1 MTQKIPL
8 YRPQQIDSNVLE
20 SILVAREPLVKKI
33 LTGLKNCKNSI
44 SRQHYLFIGPRG
56 IGKTFLT
63 QIVKNRI
70 IKDAGLNK
78 QWHTIT
84 FPEEF
89 YKLSSVADIL
99 LEALKILSEELKD
112 KFLNQI
118 YDDIQYNDDN
128 EQVVDISLDAFRKFC
143 LKSNKKILLIIENV
157 NRIFEKQI
165 KAKTEIHLLR
175 KILMEENWLITLFT
189 SPTYLNAVTKP
200 EEPFFEFFNVSL
212 IKDLTQNEQFQMLE
226 KISELNKNK
235 VVKKHLYNVRS
246 RISAIYHFTGG
257 NPRLAVMLYDLV
269 SNKNISGIK
278 LEIEFLLDQ
287 ITPFY
292 QDRMND
298 ISHQEGEILETM
310 ALMSE
315 GCTPSELSKKLRMES
330 KKVRSILSRLDNSG
344 YVRREKRQ
352 NKKTIYIIPERFFR
366 IWHQMNHSRAARGQI
381 QYLLEFFS
389 AWYDSEKER
398 DQIWEE
404 LNQKLHKGINEVSED
419 IDEFMEYV
427 IAVSKEGEKYNR
439 EFDRLSLDLDTD
451 DLILKIVRDIDY
463 KYKSDANYFIHKGF
477 FLGNKLKRH
486 DEAVK
491 AFKEACSLDNTNVV
505 AIFNKAL
512 ALEKLGQKELAQKGY
527 SKTKNILMNNE
538 IDSSKII
545 NAKQVLLKI
554 LKKETNHDAMRITA
568 YIISQSKDENMVRE
582 LVDFLNTTKEI
593 WRKQYFIIVLGKIG
607 SEKEIDLLIQCL
619 NDTPSNVRGS
629 AATALG
635 NIGSETAVNSLIQC
649 LNDTANY
656 VRGSAATALGKIGSE
671 TAVEPLIRLL
681 NDKAIVNR
689 GSAATALGKIGS
701 ETAVNSLI
709 QSLNDT
715 ANNVRGSAATALGKI
730 GSETA
735 VNSLIQS
742 LNDTADNVRWSAAT
756 ALGRIGSEKA
766 IDSLIQCL
774 NDTANDV
781 RGSAAT
787 ALGKIGSERAV
798 KLLIKKLYDD
808 KTSVGQSAVIAIAL
822 SKLVI
827 KKNKSVLG
835 IIDIIIGYWENPSKK
850 TIHYLLKGVFYS
862 GNIKIIQKALK
873 AAEKKIEQK
882 KISLNFFTPYKVAL
896 DYLKSNKNAL
906 ILKRQHPEMRDAVIL
921 LIKIFDGAV

>member
-1 MTQKIPL
+1 MSQKIPL
-8 YRPQQIDSNVLE
+8 YRPQQIDANVLE
-20 SILVAREPLVKKI
+20 SILVAREPLVEKVLI
-33 LTGLKNCKNSI
+33 GLKNCKNSI

-99 LEALKILSEELKD
+99 LEALKILSEDLKD
-112 KFLNQI
+112 KFLSQI

-128 EQVVDISLDAFRKFC
+128 EQVVDISLDTFRKFC

-175 KILMEENWLITLFT
+175 KILMEENWLITFFT

-200 EEPFFEFFNVSL
+200 EEPFFEFFNVTL

-226 KISELNKNK
+226 KISELNKNEI
-235 VVKKHLYNVRS
+235 VKKHLYNVRS

-278 LEIEFLLDQ
+278 LEIAFLLDQ

-330 KKVRSILSRLDNSG
+330 KKVRSILSRLDQSG

-439 EFDRLSLDLDTD
+439 EFDRLSLDLDTN

-477 FLGNKLKRH
+477 FLGNRLKRH

-491 AFKEACSLDNTNVV
+491 AFEEAYSLDNTNVV
-505 AIFNKAL
+505 AVFNKAL

-527 SKTKNILMNNE
+527 VKTRNILMNNQ

-545 NAKQVLLKI
+545 NAKQVLLRI
-554 LKKETNHDAMRITA
+554 LKKEKNHEVLRITA
-568 YIISQSKDENMVRE
+568 YIISRSNDEKIVKE
-582 LVDFLNTTKEI
+582 LVDFLNTTKESL
-593 WRKQYFIIVLGKIG
+593 RKQYFIIALGKIG
-607 SEKEIDLLIQCL
+607 SEKEIDLLIKFL
-619 NDTPSNVRGS
+619 NDISNNVRQS

-635 NIGSETAVNSLIQC
+635 NIGSEKAV
-649 LNDTANY
+649 
-656 VRGSAATALGKIGSE
+656 
-671 TAVEPLIRLL
+671 
-681 NDKAIVNR
+681 
-689 GSAATALGKIGS
+689 
-701 ETAVNSLI
+701 
-709 QSLNDT
+709 
-715 ANNVRGSAATALGKI
+715 
-730 GSETA
+730 
-735 VNSLIQS
+735 
-742 LNDTADNVRWSAAT
+742 
-756 ALGRIGSEKA
+756 
-766 IDSLIQCL
+766 DSLIQCL
-774 NDTANDV
+774 NDTARDV
-781 RGSAAT
+781 RVSAAI
-787 ALGKIGSERAV
+787 ALGRIGSEKAV
-798 KLLIKKLYDD
+798 ELLIKSLQDND
-808 KTSVGQSAVIAIAL
+808 KNIVESALFAL
-822 SKLVI
+822 TKFVT
-827 KKNKSVLG
+827 KRNKSAFNV
-835 IIDIIIGYWENPSKK
+835 IDIIIRYWENPSKK
-850 TIHYLLKGVFYS
+850 SIHYLLKAVFYS

-882 KISLNFFTPYKVAL
+882 KISLIFFTPYKVAL

-921 LIKIFDGAV
+921 LVKIFDGAV